1 MDVLGR
7 FRKLDSSLQRGM
19 DNGFARVFGGSVVPA
34 EIEELLKQ
42 EAEDSL
48 VYGPHGTLYAPDRYV
63 VYLTAK
69 DLDKINDADPD
80 LNFDLSDLLGRFIRN
95 EGWRTYEAVTVDLKS
110 DKGLHTGQLKCH
122 SSVSE
127 HQDARPVS
135 PPTEV
140 YASQHNNSSNQE
152 QPGQAGQ
159 PEGQSGYPHS
169 VDYDSYRH
177 AQAWSEVADA
187 ADTANPAPG
196 TGHVSP
202 ADAAAAPNAQDNGG
216 YAPGQASVSGQASEQ
231 AVVTLLLQ
239 DGSSR
244 TYHVHEGSNIIGR
257 GNQVDFRLP
266 DTGVSRRHA
275 ELVWDGKEA
284 VLVDLHSTNGTTV
297 NDTPI
302 DNWLL
307 ADGDVI
313 TVGHSY
319 IEVRINTPQK

>member
-1 MDVLGR
+1 MDMLGR

-63 VYLTAK
+63 VYLAAK

-95 EGWRTYEAVTVDLKS
+95 EGWRTYEAVTVDFKS
-110 DKGLHTGQLKCH
+110 DKGLHSGQLKCH

-140 YASQHNNSSNQE
+140 YASHQNNSANQNQAE
-152 QPGQAGQ
+152 QHGQ
-159 PEGQSGYPHS
+159 PEGQAGYPHS

-202 ADAAAAPNAQDNGG
+202 ADAAGTPNAQDNGG
-216 YAPGQASVSGQASEQ
+216 YAPGQASADGQATEQ
-231 AVVTLLLQ
+231 AAVTLLLQ

-244 TYHVHEGSNIIGR
+244 TYHVHEGTNIIGR

>member
-1 MDVLGR
+1 M
-7 FRKLDSSLQRGM
+7 
-19 DNGFARVFGGSVVPA
+19 
-34 EIEELLKQ
+34 
-42 EAEDSL
+42 
-48 VYGPHGTLYAPDRYV
+48 
-63 VYLTAK
+63 
-69 DLDKINDADPD
+69 
-80 LNFDLSDLLGRFIRN
+80 
-95 EGWRTYEAVTVDLKS
+95 
-110 DKGLHTGQLKCH
+110 
-122 SSVSE
+122 
-127 HQDARPVS
+127 S

-140 YASQHNNSSNQE
+140 YASQHNNSANQE
-152 QPGQAGQ
+152 QPGQ

-187 ADTANPAPG
+187 ADTANPAPR

-231 AVVTLLLQ
+231 AAVTLLLQ

-244 TYHVHEGSNIIGR
+244 TYHVHEGTNIIGR

-319 IEVRINTPQK
+319 IEVRINTTQK